1 MTIQDA
7 KKWIAVIN
15 DNVLENK
22 AYLGELDSL
31 MGDGDLGLTITK
43 GFAAAKE
50 YADQSE
56 ETDIGKFFIRVGMA
70 FLKAVPSTMGTLIA
84 SAFIAAGKAVVSSTE
99 LTEKNFCTFTK
110 GFCNGVMDRGHC
122 KPGDR
127 TIVDVL
133 YAASEAAEKAAIE
146 AKSIQEIISAVNQ
159 ASQEALEKTKTMF
172 PTTGKALYHSDKAI
186 GKPDQGAVVGMII
199 YKSLSQV

>member
-1 MTIQDA
+1 
-7 KKWIAVIN
+7 
-15 DNVLENK
+15 
-22 AYLGELDSL
+22 
-31 MGDGDLGLTITK
+31 MGDGDLGLTMTK

-70 FLKAVPSTMGTLIA
+70 FFKSCPIYNGHLNR
-84 SAFIAAGKAVVSSTE
+84 VSVYSGRE
-99 LTEKNFCTFTK
+99 GGGIINGIDRKNFCTFTK
-110 GFCNGVMDRGHC
+110 GFCDGVMDRGHC

-133 YAASEAAEKAAIE
+133 YAASEGGKKAAIE

>member
-1 MTIQDA
+1 M
-7 KKWIAVIN
+7 
-15 DNVLENK
+15 
-22 AYLGELDSL
+22 
-31 MGDGDLGLTITK
+31 
-43 GFAAAKE
+43 
-50 YADQSE
+50 
-56 ETDIGKFFIRVGMA
+56 
-70 FLKAVPSTMGTLIA
+70 
-84 SAFIAAGKAVVSSTE
+84 VSSTE

-110 GFCNGVMDRGHC
+110 GFCDGVMDRGHC

>member
-1 MTIQDA
+1 
-7 KKWIAVIN
+7 
-15 DNVLENK
+15 LENK

-31 MGDGDLGLTITK
+31 MGDGDLGLTMTK

-84 SAFIAAGKAVVSSTE
+84 SAFIAAGKAGGSSTE

-110 GFCNGVMDRGHC
+110 GFCDGVMDRGHC

-146 AKSIQEIISAVNQ
+146 A
-159 ASQEALEKTKTMF
+159 KTMF

>member
-31 MGDGDLGLTITK
+31 MGDGDLGLTMTK

-110 GFCNGVMDRGHC
+110 GFC
-122 KPGDR
+122 
-127 TIVDVL
+127 
-133 YAASEAAEKAAIE
+133 EKAAIE